1 MTYSWKC
8 CEHPTNLAE
17 SLKQLLWKSR
27 QQIALQLQISE
38 VLETVEDATG
48 QRSEAVA
55 AQVQLQQVPLEVII
69 IILQITPIITTISFT
84 LKNIFIKICQLILLQ
99 VQLSQVVQPV
109 EGSAAKASE
118 PVAFQPQAAEMPEIG
133 EDIGR

>member
-1 MTYSWKC
+1 MYF
-8 CEHPTNLAE
+8 AE
-17 SLKQLLWKSR
+17 SLKQLLRKSR
-27 QQIALQLQISE
+27 QLIALQLQISE

-55 AQVQLQQVPLEVII
+55 AQVQLQQVPLEGMRMIRRTFTSPII
-69 IILQITPIITTISFT
+69 ITINFT
-84 LKNIFIKICQLILLQ
+84 FKNIVTQICQLILLQ

>member
-55 AQVQLQQVPLEVII
+55 AQVQLQQVPLEGRIRR
-69 IILQITPIITTISFT
+69 TP
-84 LKNIFIKICQLILLQ
+84 KNIFIQICQLILCQ
-99 VQLSQVVQPV
+99 VQLFQVFQPV
-109 EGSAAKASE
+109 EGSVAKAPE
-118 PVAFQPQAAEMPEIG
+118 PVAFQPQAAEKPEIV
-133 EDIGR
+133 EDS

>member
-55 AQVQLQQVPLEVII
+55 AQVQLQQTRLEGII
-69 IILQITPIITTISFT
+69 RFILIT
-84 LKNIFIKICQLILLQ
+84 LKNIFIEICQLILLQ
-99 VQLSQVVQPV
+99 VQLSQVIQPV
-109 EGSAAKASE
+109 EGSVAKAPE
-118 PVAFQPQAAEMPEIG
+118 PVAFQPQAAERPETV
-133 EDIGR
+133 E